1 MLKHHTKEGGTVAVT
16 RTTIYLGEKDRCA
29 LSLIQG
35 RYGLATLS
43 DAIRF
48 SVRVVQGLAP
58 PETAIAHHLPV
69 RGGQRRARESGT
81 VEALIA
87 QARQSGHAAAHVIA
101 QTKAF
106 LDQRHPGR
114 PEGGLE
120 HRTAQ
125 AGL

>member
-16 RTTIYLGEKDRCA
+16 RTTIYLEEKDRRV

-48 SVRVVQGLAP
+48 SIRVVQGLAP
-58 PETAIAHHLPV
+58 EEGVLDQPFPS
-69 RGGQRRARESGT
+69 RRQRRTKGAGKP
-81 VEALIA
+81 EAVIV
-87 QARQSGHAAAHVIA
+87 QARQTSRAARQLIA

-106 LDQRHPGR
+106 LDQRR
-114 PEGGLE
+114 
-120 HRTAQ
+120 RRA
-125 AGL
+125 